1 MFGSENPVLRL
12 SSENGAFLPMT
23 PSLTQCPPETALRVL
38 LVDDDPERAALVEQA
53 LGAAGYVVAAQ
64 LAPHDDLHARVAKIR
79 PDVIII
85 DMESPDRDTLEHMCC
100 IGREL
105 PRPVVM
111 FTHDDDKEKIR
122 LALRAG
128 VSAYIVDGLSS
139 ERIKP
144 IIDVAMARFQEY
156 QALRGELAKATA
168 ALEERK
174 LIERAKGLIMRQRQ
188 CPEDEAY
195 RALRNQAMTHNL
207 RLADV
212 AKQVIA
218 AAELLI

>member
-1 MFGSENPVLRL
+1 MT
-12 SSENGAFLPMT
+12 SSI
-23 PSLTQCPPETALRVL
+23 TQRSSETALRVL

-53 LGAAGYVVAAQ
+53 LRTAGYVVAAQ
-64 LAPHDDLHARVAKIR
+64 LAPHDDLHARVAKIQ

-111 FTHDDDKEKIR
+111 FTHDGDKEKIR
-122 LALRAG
+122 LAMRAG
-128 VSAYIVDGLSS
+128 VSAYIVGGLSG

-144 IIDVAMARFQEY
+144 IIDVAMARFQEH

-174 LIERAKGLIMRQRQ
+174 LIERAKGLIMQQRQ
-188 CPEDEAY
+188 CSEDEAY

-212 AKQVIA
+212 AQRIIA